1 MVGQIYKKSYLK
13 SFKPVFINY
22 AAKKNQPQFYAAD
35 KQGYA
40 LATCIGFY
48 FFLCRAL
55 KVLSPLVLGFLYF
68 SANSL
73 L

>member
-1 MVGQIYKKSYLK
+1 MHIFNEMVGQIYKKSYLK

-40 LATCIGFY
+40 LATCLY
-48 FFLCRAL
+48 FFSFYS
-55 KVLSPLVLGFLYF
+55 VH
-68 SANSL
+68 
-73 L
+73 